1 MKPAVIGLALFAAV
15 LHATWNTLLHSGVD
29 RLWSIT
35 VMSFATTIAAIPLAF
50 FLPFPFPASW
60 PYLAISAVL
69 QVCYSIFLAQAY
81 RVGELGLVY
90 PVVRGSVPLLVTLG
104 GFALAG
110 QRLSASALLG
120 VALVS
125 VGILSVAVGRF
136 RTDGRTLA
144 LAIVTALF
152 VASYVTADGLGVR
165 VAGNAQA
172 YTAWIFLLYGALM
185 PATYLLVRRE
195 LTVRPLAPETLKAIA
210 GGFISLGSYGAVLAA
225 FALGNVGP
233 IAALRETSVVFS
245 ALLGRV
251 VLGEALTPR
260 RIAACLAVAVGAI
273 CLTV

>member
-15 LHATWNTLLHSGVD
+15 LHATWNTLLRSGVD

-35 VMSFATTIAAIPLAF
+35 VMSFATTITAIPMAF
-50 FLPFPFPASW
+50 LLPYPFPASW

-69 QVCYSIFLAQAY
+69 QVGYSILLAQAY
-81 RVGELGLVY
+81 RFGELGLVY
-90 PVVRGSVPLLVTLG
+90 PLVRGSVPLLVTLG

-110 QRLSASALLG
+110 QRVTGIALLG

-125 VGILSVAVGRF
+125 LGILTVTVGRIRTHGRSVA
-136 RTDGRTLA
+136 LA
-144 LAIVTALF
+144 GLTALF
-152 VASYVTADGLGVR
+152 VASYITMDGAGVR
-165 VAGNAQA
+165 LAGSPQA

-185 PATYLLVRRE
+185 PASYLLFRRE
-195 LTVRPLAPETLKAIA
+195 LTARPLRSETLKAIA
-210 GGFISLGSYGAVLAA
+210 GGLISLISYGAVIAA

-245 ALLGRV
+245 VLLGRL

-260 RIAACLAVAVGAI
+260 RVVACVAVSLGAI